1 MENNNE
7 LKKDVSIG
15 ILFSPQE
22 INDLLLSIKAQNMLM
37 QKILACFLPDDL
49 QREFLS
55 ELQGQSDKLIEKY
68 RDEFNESLMSNNLLQ
83 FIKQ

>member
-49 QREFLS
+49 QRRFLS
-55 ELQGQSDKLIEKY
+55 DLQAQSDEIMKKY
-68 RDEFNESLMSNNLLQ
+68 KDEFNDKLMSNNLLQ